1 LIEISNLVV
10 LQTNVNNIALL
21 KPLIENETKKHIS
34 NNIQNDHNCKL
45 SSSKAELQKS
55 VIDKLG
61 SITQRPV
68 GCYFQKV
75 LVE

>member
-1 LIEISNLVV
+1 MIEISNLVV
-10 LQTNVNNIALL
+10 FQTNVNDIALL
-21 KPLIENETKKHIS
+21 KPLMENETKKHIS
-34 NNIQNDHNCKL
+34 SNIQNDHNCKL

-55 VIDKLG
+55 IIDKLG
-61 SITQRPV
+61 SITQRPI